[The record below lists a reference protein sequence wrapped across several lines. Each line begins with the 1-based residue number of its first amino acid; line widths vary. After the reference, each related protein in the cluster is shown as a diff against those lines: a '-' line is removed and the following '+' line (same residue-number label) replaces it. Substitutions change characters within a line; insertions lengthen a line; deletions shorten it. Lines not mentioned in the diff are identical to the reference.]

1 MKKLFESPA
10 FALLLAVIV
19 VIGSTLLNTK
29 IKFGRK
35 CAALC
40 GEFYEQSDSVSAELR
55 NFCSAAE
62 KVALTAQQA
71 ELPDADSALQDVDE
85 LRNLLYR
92 QSSDLNTI
100 RALYQQLLTSTFTME
115 AALART
121 ELSDEQA
128 DAIAAAQHDAAA
140 AKARIDSSDFNS
152 SARGFLKRYQKFPTP
167 TLAGMVGLNMPCAFD

>member
-62 KVALTAQQA
+62 KVALAAQQA
-71 ELPDADSALQDVDE
+71 ELPLGFAAPG
-85 LRNLLYR
+85 
-92 QSSDLNTI
+92 
-100 RALYQQLLTSTFTME
+100 LT
-115 AALART
+115 APGRGQ
-121 ELSDEQA
+121 QA
-128 DAIAAAQHDAAA
+128 DVVDQKLLHHSSLFTFHFFMLSTAASTMA
-140 AKARIDSSDFNS
+140 S
-152 SARGFLKRYQKFPTP
+152 SAR
-167 TLAGMVGLNMPCAFD
+167 

>member
-62 KVALTAQQA
+62 KVAL
-71 ELPDADSALQDVDE
+71 
-85 LRNLLYR
+85 
-92 QSSDLNTI
+92 
-100 RALYQQLLTSTFTME
+100 
-115 AALART
+115 AAART